1 MKQIIVASKNPVK
14 LQAVMMGFEQIFTD
28 EEFSVQGMSV
38 PSGVDDQPFTQEE
51 TLQGAINRVAQ
62 AQQEADK
69 VDYWVG
75 IEGGVEDVNG
85 ELHAFAWV
93 IIRSASMQGKGCT
106 GTFVLPPRVAE
117 LVHGGMELGDAD
129 DVVFERNN
137 SKQANGAVGLLTG
150 DVITRASLYAHA
162 VVLALIP
169 FRNTE
174 LYEGASSAG

>member
-1 MKQIIVASKNPVK
+1 MKQIIVASQNPVK
-14 LQAVMMGFEQIFTD
+14 LQAVKMGFEQIFAD
-28 EEFSVQGMSV
+28 ETFEVQGVVVS
-38 PSGVDDQPFTQEE
+38 SGVNDQPFTHEE

-62 AQQEADK
+62 AQQVAGEA
-69 VDYWVG
+69 DYWVG
-75 IEGGVEDVNG
+75 VEGGVEDVNG

-93 IIRSASMQGKGCT
+93 IVRSASLQGKGCT

-129 DVVFERNN
+129 DVVFERSN

-169 FRNTE
+169 FRNEE
-174 LYEGASSAG
+174 LYGG